1 MSKTILLSDEF
12 YEHDDPAD
20 KLIIERALKQKLKDN
35 GVSESWIND
44 HLIIEMPEKYK

>member
-20 KLIIERALKQKLKDN
+20 NIERALKQKLKDN
-35 GVSESWIND
+35 GISESWIND